1 VTGFADAEDASERL
15 KPACDAAK
23 HAVAEPAANQRNA
36 SRLVIAGI
44 EAFRPFQ
51 IVMGPELPTRTKQL
65 PMTSAQPA
73 GELRKGRGK
82 EHQHRDRKKHWCKPG
97 GPVSYFSSGYQ
108 TYARQ
113 FW

>member
-1 VTGFADAEDASERL
+1 MGTGFADAEDASERL

-36 SRLVIAGI
+36 SRLVIVGI

-51 IVMGPELPTRTKQL
+51 IVMGPEPPIRTKQL

-73 GELRKGRGK
+73 GNK
-82 EHQHRDRKKHWCKPG
+82 
-97 GPVSYFSSGYQ
+97 
-108 TYARQ
+108 YARTVGKGAGIAI
-113 FW
+113 